1 MNKED
6 NARDKATR
14 DNMGDR
20 NLAKILFGI
29 SPQTMQAHKISYR
42 YLNKGV
48 LRHHV
53 ENFLIFIS
61 NTLKISPS
69 GGVIR

>member
-6 NARDKATR
+6 NARDEATK
-14 DNMGDR
+14 DNMADR
-20 NLAKILFGI
+20 NLPMILFGT
-29 SPQTMQAHKISYR
+29 SPKTMQAYKISYR

-53 ENFLIFIS
+53 KNFLIFIS